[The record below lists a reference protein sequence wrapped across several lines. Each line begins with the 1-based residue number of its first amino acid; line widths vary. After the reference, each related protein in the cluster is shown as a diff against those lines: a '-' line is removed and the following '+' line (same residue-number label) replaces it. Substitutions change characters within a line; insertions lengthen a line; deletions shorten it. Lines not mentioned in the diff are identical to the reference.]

1 MCFSKEILTIG
12 ALLLATACAKKEQ
25 AGSGPPPIPVKV
37 QSVTVR
43 DVRQSWRYSGEIRP
57 QTEVKL
63 AFKQGG
69 YVASL
74 HQLRGADGRLRDVQV
89 GDPIAL
95 GTVLARLRRSD
106 YQAALTSADGQQT
119 ASQGALAAAQADLQQ
134 AKADQ
139 VKAELDFQR
148 AQDLYAA
155 KAMTR
160 PDYDSAVAQHATA
173 IAKMDGAQK
182 QIEGRQGQLTAALG
196 ELDTAKIAL
205 NDTNLTATLPGVITS
220 KDVEPGSLVANG
232 ASAFTIADT
241 RVVKVQFGV
250 PDEML
255 SHFKMGASVP
265 VRVAALSERPFNGRI
280 TEIAASADRD
290 SRVFNIQVS
299 LPNRDRALKVG
310 MIASVEIGQPG
321 AQQLPL
327 VPLEA
332 LSAAESGAAR
342 FSVFV
347 VRDENGQQVAQLR
360 SVRAGETVGRLI
372 AINEGLL
379 PGDRVIVTR
388 TNQLVDGGVVHV
400 ID

>member
-1 MCFSKEILTIG
+1 MRSIMGVFTVGVILV
-12 ALLLATACAKKEQ
+12 AAACAKKEQ
-25 AGSGPPPIPVKV
+25 PTAAVPPIPVKV
-37 QSVTVR
+37 EPVTLQ

-57 QTEVKL
+57 ETEVKL

-74 HQLRGADGRLRDVQV
+74 YQVRGADGRLRDVQV
-89 GDPIAL
+89 GDHVPG

-134 AKADQ
+134 AQADQ
-139 VKAELDFQR
+139 IKASLDFER
-148 AQDLYAA
+148 AQALYAA

-160 PDYDSAVAQHATA
+160 PDYDSAVAQHAA
-173 IAKMDGAQK
+173 ALAKVDAAKK
-182 QIEGRQGQLTAALG
+182 QIEGRQGQLTAAGG
-196 ELDTAKIAL
+196 ELDTAQIAL
-205 NDTNLTATLPGVITS
+205 RDTNLTAPLPGVITS
-220 KDVEPGSLVANG
+220 KDVNPGSLVATG
-232 ASAFTIADT
+232 SAGFTIADT

-255 SHFKMGASVP
+255 ARFKMGSSVP
-265 VRVAALSERPFNGRI
+265 VRVAALNPRPINGRI
-280 TEIAASADRD
+280 TEIAAAADRD

-310 MIASVEIGQPG
+310 MIASVEIAQPG

-347 VRDENGQQVAQLR
+347 VREENGKQVAQLR

-372 AINEGLL
+372 AISEGLL
-379 PGDRVIVTR
+379 PGDRIIVTR
-388 TNQLVDGGVVHV
+388 TNQLVDGSVVHV